1 MKKTTSFLATVGLL
15 GAYGSAIAGADACLD
30 CHEAS
35 EFADM
40 PTAGLV
46 EAVKKMR
53 DENPK
58 HKATAK
64 LSDDDISKIV
74 AELEKAAGG

>member
-1 MKKTTSFLATVGLL
+1 MKKRTTIIATIGLL
-15 GAYGSAIAGADACLD
+15 GAYGTAMAGADKCLD

-35 EFADM
+35 EFADT

-53 DENPK
+53 DNPK

-64 LSDDDISKIV
+64 LSDDDIAKIV
-74 AELEKAAGG
+74 ADLQAKAGG